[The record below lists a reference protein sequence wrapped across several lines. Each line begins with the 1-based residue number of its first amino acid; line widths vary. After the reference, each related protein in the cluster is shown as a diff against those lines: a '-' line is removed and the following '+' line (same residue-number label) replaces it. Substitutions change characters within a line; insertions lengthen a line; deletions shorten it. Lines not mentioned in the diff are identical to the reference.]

1 MHAYFCKM
9 TKIDAIQE
17 AVQNLKSGN
26 IILCPTDTIYG
37 ISCDATNEEAVQKI
51 IDLKGRDQSK
61 SFIILVNS
69 DRMVNQCFKDIP
81 EVVWDMID
89 LNDQPLTIVM
99 DDGRYVANNVLNQD
113 GSLGMRYVKSG
124 AIHEIL
130 KKHNKPIVSTSPN
143 FSGEP
148 TPMTHEEIN
157 PEILASLDYVFP
169 NIVEDEMSGKPSKII
184 QVKSNGE
191 VKILR
196 K

>member
-1 MHAYFCKM
+1 M
-9 TKIDAIQE
+9 TKNEAIQE

-37 ISCDATNEEAVQKI
+37 ISCDATNEAAVQKI

-89 LNDQPLTIVM
+89 LNDQPITIVM
-99 DDGRYVANNVLNQD
+99 DDGQYVAKNVLNRD
-113 GSLGMRYVKSG
+113 GSLGMRYIKSG
-124 AIHEIL
+124 AINEIL
-130 KKHNKPIVSTSPN
+130 KKHNKPIVSTSAN

-148 TPMTHEEIN
+148 SPMSYDEIN
-157 PEILASLDYVFP
+157 TELFDQLDFVFP
-169 NIVEDEMSGKPSKII
+169 NVSEEEMSGKPSKII
-184 QVKSNGE
+184 QIRSNGE